1 MEDELVTIARFDR
14 AWKAADAADALRSE
28 GIETFSPERLGEYN
42 LFGLWGLGEL
52 DEGIRLQVREADVP
66 RAAEILK
73 QTDAAQDLEPWLA
86 PDQEQPEEAQE
97 TPFLARQDQLEA
109 KIAEWCDMAG
119 SMLRVDFIT
128 AYSGHKVYALTLSDF
143 SVGPEGKA
151 AFYFAQPH
159 AHEPGAT
166 AGMMDVIE
174 QLVTG
179 YDLFGEP
186 TSLDLDEV
194 LAETILTF
202 NPIGNPAGRERAPV
216 LYWDGSQFTNEQ
228 FWCWMRGE
236 DPEHPG
242 QMWKR
247 LDLWDTREERA
258 PNPVGIVYEP
268 IDEFRY
274 VEPNRS
280 HLSSYFKLFFEM
292 DALHHYRGWL
302 DLHQTEFVGS
312 PHDCMVILPLAGLAD
327 DRIAMKN
334 IAWAQDI
341 VNAWQAAGFRPQPRP
356 EPLGYTDVQ
365 AEYFRRAW
373 GALHQ
378 RMSCIS
384 TEVKNNA
391 PDATPEFQLRAQSI
405 AIVRTIERAVALG
418 STPDV

>member
-1 MEDELVTIARFDR
+1 MEEKLVTIARFDQP
-14 AWKAADAADALRSE
+14 WKASEAADALAAE
-28 GIETFSPERLGEYN
+28 GIQSFSPERLGEDYTPSI
-42 LFGLWGLGEL
+42 WGIGEV
-52 DEGIRLQVREADVP
+52 EGGIRLQVREADVP
-66 RAAEILK
+66 RAAQILK
-73 QTDAAQDLEPWLA
+73 QTDAAQDLEPSLA
-86 PDQEQPEEAQE
+86 PGQEQADEAEE
-97 TPFLARQDQLEA
+97 TPFLARQAQLEA
-109 KIAEWCDMAG
+109 KIAEWSDRAG
-119 SMLRVDFIT
+119 SVLRVDFVT
-128 AYSGHKVYALTLSDF
+128 SYSGHKVYALTLSDF
-143 SVGPEGKA
+143 SVSPEGKA
-151 AFYFAQPH
+151 ALYFAQPH

-166 AGMMDVIE
+166 AGMIDAIQ

-179 YDLFGEP
+179 YDLLGEP
-186 TSLDLDEV
+186 SPLDVDEV
-194 LAETILTF
+194 LARTILTF

-216 LYWDGSQFTNEQ
+216 LCWDGSQYSNEQ

-236 DPEHPG
+236 DPDHPG

-292 DALHHYRGWL
+292 DALYHYERWL

-312 PHDCMVILPLAGLAD
+312 PHDCMALLPLAGLAGGEIE
-327 DRIAMKN
+327 RENA
-334 IAWAQDI
+334 AWGQDI
-341 VNAWQAAGFRPQPRP
+341 VDAWRAAGFRPQPRP
-356 EPLGYTDVQ
+356 EPLGYTGTQ
-365 AEYFRRAW
+365 ADYFRRTW

-378 RMSCIS
+378 RMCCIS

-405 AIVRTIERAVALG
+405 AIVRTIERELG
-418 STPDV
+418 SGSGP